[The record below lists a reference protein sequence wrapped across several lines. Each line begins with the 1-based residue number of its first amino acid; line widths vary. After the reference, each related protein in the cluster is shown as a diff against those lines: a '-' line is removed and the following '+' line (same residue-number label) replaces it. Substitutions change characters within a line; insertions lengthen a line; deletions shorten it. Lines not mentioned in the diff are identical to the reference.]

1 MKCRS
6 SANRFRKEPFLI
18 PKREQAQVTT
28 EYVIMLLMVLLIVFS
43 LTALMDAVCRQGER
57 MVEVASFNVP

>member
-1 MKCRS
+1 M
-6 SANRFRKEPFLI
+6 I